1 MNMSANFIFYF
12 ITWSKIVKKKEVI
25 FVRITSFF
33 GDIKDDPTFYM
44 EIKLCE
50 TLICH
55 VIIRFLAYAHLSIL
69 EKE

>member
-33 GDIKDDPTFYM
+33 GDIKDDPPF
-44 EIKLCE
+44 IWKLSY
-50 TLICH
+50 
-55 VIIRFLAYAHLSIL
+55 VKR
-69 EKE
+69 